1 MADGGIKTS
10 SLNKFK
16 IAETDVKQNKTKQKA
31 AKQMKATTKH
41 VLNDTTVSVK
51 STKQKYKLMEDIEG
65 QEQRNIN

>member
-10 SLNKFK
+10 SLNNFK
-16 IAETDVKQNKTKQKA
+16 IAETDVKQNKTKA
-31 AKQMKATTKH
+31 TKQMKATTKH

-51 STKQKYKLMEDIEG
+51 STKQKYELMEDIEG